1 MSRLDGLNAIRG
13 FLAIMSLAVLAGCGG
28 RAVVDG
34 SDYMGVRF
42 VNYNVTVA
50 DATLDQGAPG
60 CVYVQATDEYFV
72 AWQDSRGGDADIYAR
87 FFEAYRADPSSA
99 EIVICSAA
107 GEQAVP
113 QVACNTADDELLIV
127 WEDYAAGD
135 VDIFG
140 QLVDAATGALIG
152 GNFAISSVIGFDER
166 EPRVTYNS
174 VRSDYLVTWDE
185 DNGTD
190 LDIMGIVVEANGT
203 IPGSAFV
210 ITPTTEDQQSAS
222 VAYDRFND
230 CYLVVYMDFFISP
243 LESDLYAQFVD
254 YDGGL
259 IGSDF
264 AVTDD
269 SGNQDFPSVAF
280 NGEKGRFLVVWE
292 DDYFGDPDIESRQV
306 RDDGLLI
313 GGITGISRHP
323 DNQKNPAV
331 TYNRYYGEY
340 IVVWEDNRRGQL
352 GVRAQ
357 ALSSTACLIGSS
369 VVVND
374 DDVRS
379 VQPAV
384 CSNAA
389 EGEFFT
395 AWSSRYSGEYD
406 VLGQILD
413 IWY

>member
-1 MSRLDGLNAIRG
+1 MNRLNRTWKPGG
-13 FLAIMSLAVLAGCGG
+13 FLVALSLTLLAGCGG
-28 RAVVDG
+28 EVVVDG
-34 SDYMGVRF
+34 SHYIGTRF
-42 VNYNVTVA
+42 INYNVTVA

-60 CVYVQATDEYFV
+60 CVYIPATDEYFV
-72 AWQDSRGGDADIYAR
+72 AWQDSRAGDADIYAR
-87 FFEAYRADPSSA
+87 FFEAYRAAPSST
-99 EIVICSAA
+99 EVVVCSAL
-107 GEQAVP
+107 GEQVVP
-113 QVACNTADDELLIV
+113 RVACNTADDELLVV

-135 VDIFG
+135 ADIFG
-140 QLVDAATGALIG
+140 QLVDAATGSLIG

-166 EPRVTYNS
+166 EPRATYNS
-174 VRSDYLVTWDE
+174 VRNNYLVTWDE

-190 LDIMGIVVEANGT
+190 LDIMGIVVEANGA
-203 IPGSAFV
+203 IPGPAFV
-210 ITPTTEDQQSAS
+210 ITPTAEDQQSAS

-230 CYLVVYMDFFISP
+230 RYFVVYMDFFISP

-259 IGSDF
+259 IGGDF

-269 SGNQDFPSVAF
+269 TGNQDFPSVAF
-280 NGEKGRFLVVWE
+280 NGERGRFLVVWE

-306 RDDGLLI
+306 GDDGLLI
-313 GGITGISRHP
+313 GGTVGICRSMDTQR
-323 DNQKNPAV
+323 NPAV

-340 IVVWEDNRRGQL
+340 MVVWEDNRYGQL
-352 GVRAQ
+352 GIRAQ
-357 ALSSTACLIGSS
+357 ALSSTASLIGYS
-369 VVVND
+369 VAVND

-395 AWSSRYSGEYD
+395 VWSSRYSGEYD